1 MKSLYHI
8 FSAALVLTALSA
20 SVSFAQTPATK
31 TVKKDGSIVINTTEI
46 GKEILGHHATTPV
59 QITVKDGKITA
70 VEALPTE
77 ETPSFFE
84 MAVVILKK
92 YVGLTPKEAMEAKI
106 DAVSGATMSSDALI
120 ENVQAGLKE
129 LDKK

>member
-1 MKSLYHI
+1 
-8 FSAALVLTALSA
+8 
-20 SVSFAQTPATK
+20 
-31 TVKKDGSIVINTTEI
+31 
-46 GKEILGHHATTPV
+46 
-59 QITVKDGKITA
+59 
-70 VEALPTE
+70 
-77 ETPSFFE
+77 